1 MWIVGNHLVNFVIRD
16 TLTKVPLDCYCN
28 FVPKKV
34 AVSESKQEW
43 LLSTSVTVFCTTW
56 DNCWPVLRV
65 PRPPHKTKPHISEW
79 PFIVASLRHTC
90 VIIVLS
96 NQHLDIILRIIS
108 AKTCPVLQIK
118 TDLWTIFQKNDFFV
132 FVENVSDLWARLRTI
147 RSKKKVLPLYLD
159 LVYVY
164 LLAFFTFWE
173 ALKWL

>member
-1 MWIVGNHLVNFVIRD
+1 MENWGSWCSDSVINSMGRRCEALWGKWWSHLK
-16 TLTKVPLDCYCN
+16 LTG
-28 FVPKKV
+28 
-34 AVSESKQEW
+34 
-43 LLSTSVTVFCTTW
+43 LLSPQNPINAKCHVRVAFYHGRSKAH
-56 DNCWPVLRV
+56 LRNTHAV
-65 PRPPHKTKPHISEW
+65 QS
-79 PFIVASLRHTC
+79 ASWYGTPGPY
-90 VIIVLS
+90 
-96 NQHLDIILRIIS
+96 QDADARIIS